1 MIEPTKETKVMSND
15 FLPLSEINAS
25 VFHKPLGY
33 EQFIQSRIDVSRPYY
48 NLENERVVMCTET
61 KNPLGFF
68 CTA

>member
-1 MIEPTKETKVMSND
+1 
-15 FLPLSEINAS
+15 
-25 VFHKPLGY
+25 LGY

-61 KNPLGFF
+61 RNPLGFF